1 VAKVVFVDGDLLQS
15 AQAAVSNCPER
26 AIALLEE

>member
-1 VAKVVFVDGDLLQS
+1 MVEQLEGELLQH

-26 AIALLEE
+26 PISVDD